1 MPPSPC
7 TPRVRRLWPR
17 GLPWQDVGHGDA
29 SGLGILDLERG
40 LETGTQLETGNG
52 DAARTDSTLRPRF
65 YSLFFPLLLDLELPQ
80 AVAHA
85 GLPGSEQIPPL
96 RSRPFGGVYHG
107 RGRCHILGS
116 RGVGR
121 DVAH

>member
-1 MPPSPC
+1 VHAPC
-7 TPRVRRLWPR
+7 SALRPR

-40 LETGTQLETGNG
+40 LETGTQLGTGNG
-52 DAARTDSTLRPRF
+52 DAARINIELRPRF
-65 YSLFFPLLLDLELPQ
+65 YLFFPLLLDLELPQ

-96 RSRPFGGVYHG
+96 RSRPFGGGYHS

>member
-1 MPPSPC
+1 KLDRARRVPLPYSALILVASPF
-7 TPRVRRLWPR
+7 L
-17 GLPWQDVGHGDA
+17 L
-29 SGLGILDLERG
+29 
-40 LETGTQLETGNG
+40 
-52 DAARTDSTLRPRF
+52 PRF

-96 RSRPFGGVYHG
+96 RSRPFGGGYHG

>member
-1 MPPSPC
+1 MNRHRISPDTGFPPEARSSP
-7 TPRVRRLWPR
+7 PGAPSL
-17 GLPWQDVGHGDA
+17 
-29 SGLGILDLERG
+29 LGID
-40 LETGTQLETGNG
+40 T
-52 DAARTDSTLRPRF
+52 SCVPVSLRPRF

-96 RSRPFGGVYHG
+96 RSRPFGGGYHG